1 MPIYRENNIQTPSV
15 RPEPTVIYCAREQLK
30 SASRYGPIIRKAIVI
45 ECNESGKGGVII
57 NGREFFFG
65 PGQCYVLF
73 PGDSV
78 VHLCD
83 GEDPRSG
90 MYCFLDGLE
99 LSHHFRAAGLS
110 SEAPFLPDQLFPHV
124 QQLLREMLADYTSRD
139 AGAPM
144 RQASRIYA
152 LLGLLLE
159 GKTVP
164 AREDA
169 VTKAMGI
176 MEGNYPDPLTV
187 EQLAAEV
194 GLERTYFSSL
204 FKEKTGFSPY
214 QYLTRLRIQKAR
226 LLLET
231 PEHAVAQVAE
241 LVGMDPRNFARLFK
255 KLTGKTPLTYRKQ

>member
-1 MPIYRENNIQTPSV
+1 MT
-15 RPEPTVIYCAREQLK
+15 YCAREQLK
-30 SASRYGPIIRKAIVI
+30 TTARYGPIIRKAIVV

-57 NGREFFFG
+57 NGREFPFG
-65 PGQCYVLF
+65 PRKCYVLF
-73 PGDSV
+73 PGDTV

-83 GEDPRSG
+83 GANPRGG

-110 SEAPFLPDQLFPHV
+110 SESPFLPDHLFPRV
-124 QQLLREMLADYTSRD
+124 QQLLLEMLADYRSRD

-152 LLGLLLE
+152 LLGTLLE
-159 GKTVP
+159 GKTVA

-187 EQLAAEV
+187 DQLAATV
-194 GLERTYFSSL
+194 GLERTYFSAL
-204 FKEKTGFSPY
+204 FKEKTGYSPH
-214 QYLTRLRIQKAR
+214 QYLTDLRIHKAR
-226 LLLET
+226 LLLKET
-231 PEHAVAQVAE
+231 DHSVTQIAE
-241 LVGMDPRNFARLFK
+241 LVGLDPRNFSRLFK
-255 KLTGKTPLTYRKQ
+255 KFTGKPPLTYRKQ